1 MSLTERANGSTP
13 QRRLILYIVFV
24 IVAFVY
30 VLLDESFW
38 DITHKA
44 QSAVDE
50 RNARNLVDLYLAAA
64 IAKPVEFEAVIDV
77 PTTVRALV
85 NGVEGTGTFDGMV
98 FKLPLDA
105 AEIARTEKYLRFE
118 DGQLKFQ
125 GL

>member
-1 MSLTERANGSTP
+1 M
-13 QRRLILYIVFV
+13 LYIVFV
-24 IVAFVY
+24 IVAIVY

-50 RNARNLVDLYLAAA
+50 RNAHNLVDLYLAAT
-64 IAKPVEFEAVIDV
+64 IAKPAGFEAAVDV
-77 PTTVRALV
+77 PSAVHALV

-98 FKLPLDA
+98 FKLPLDPE
-105 AEIARTEKYLRFE
+105 EIARTEKYLRFE